1 MKDVNAAAPDETAPR
16 RKFYG
21 RRQGRPLRENRK
33 ALLDDLLPRLAITL
47 QETPLDPVTLFPAS
61 LFQGGTPEIWLEVG
75 FGGGEHMAAQAAA
88 NRHVGYIGCEIFI
101 NGIASGLAHIEN
113 EKLEN
118 VRLYPEDARDFLAA
132 LKPGSLDR
140 LFLLFPDPWPKT
152 RHAARRFI
160 SQENLDLVA
169 SLLKPGAEFRI
180 GSDDPTYVAW
190 TMMHMSRR
198 RDFVWTAE
206 RASDWLNRP
215 ADWPASRYEQKAIRQ
230 GRTPHYFIYRRV

>member
-1 MKDVNAAAPDETAPR
+1 MITEKHAAAPDETAPR

-33 ALLDDLLPRLAITL
+33 LLLDDLLPRVAITL
-47 QETPLDPVTLFPAS
+47 GEAPLDPATLFPA
-61 LFQGGTPEIWLEVG
+61 GTQEIWLELG

-88 NRHVGYIGCEIFI
+88 NPQVGYIGCEIFI

-113 EKLEN
+113 QKLDN
-118 VRLYPEDARDFLAA
+118 VRLYPEDARDFLAT

-140 LFLLFPDPWPKT
+140 FFLLFPDPWPKT
-152 RHAARRFI
+152 RHAPRRFI
-160 SQENLDLVA
+160 NQDNLDLVA

-198 RDFVWTAE
+198 KDFVWLAE
-206 RASDWLNRP
+206 RATDWLVRP
-215 ADWPASRYEQKAIRQ
+215 ADWPASRYEQKAIKQ

>member
-1 MKDVNAAAPDETAPR
+1 MMTDKHAAAPDETAPR

-33 ALLDDLLPRLAITL
+33 ELLDDLLPRLTISL
-47 QETPLDPVTLFPAS
+47 DQTPLEPAS
-61 LFQGGTPEIWLEVG
+61 LFPEGTPEIWLEVG

-101 NGIASGLAHIEN
+101 NGIASGLAHIEK
-113 EKLEN
+113 EKLDN

-132 LKPGSLDR
+132 LTPSSLDR
-140 LFLLFPDPWPKT
+140 FFLLFPDPWPKT

-160 SQENLDLVA
+160 NQSNLDLVA

-180 GSDDPTYVAW
+180 GSDDPTYVGW
-190 TMMHMSRR
+190 VMMHMSRR
-198 RDFVWTAE
+198 KDFVWLAE
-206 RASDWLNRP
+206 RSSDWLTRP
-215 ADWPASRYEQKAIRQ
+215 TDWPASRYEQKAIRQ
-230 GRTPHYFIYRRV
+230 GRTPHYFVFRRV